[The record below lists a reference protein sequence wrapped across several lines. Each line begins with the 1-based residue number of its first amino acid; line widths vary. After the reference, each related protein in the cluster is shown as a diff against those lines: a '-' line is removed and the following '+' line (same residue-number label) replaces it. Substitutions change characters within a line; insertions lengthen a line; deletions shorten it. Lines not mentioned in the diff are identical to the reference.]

1 MHNEF
6 DFYTKLKSPQS
17 SNILESIKSFIDKD
31 FKGICDSSDDL
42 NDISFQFQ
50 EYISKL
56 TYDFAKVWKIEFYEE
71 KSIYSNIING
81 FENILCKVLYKKI
94 LNQFVDAPL
103 NYEQLL
109 FVSCNDLDID
119 GYFRQPFRIKYRLI
133 YHYNQVLMYI
143 LQFYYFPP
151 LRRL

>member
-50 EYISKL
+50 EYIFKYHKWFRKYSL
-56 TYDFAKVWKIEFYEE
+56 Q
-71 KSIYSNIING
+71 SII
-81 FENILCKVLYKKI
+81 
-94 LNQFVDAPL
+94 
-103 NYEQLL
+103 
-109 FVSCNDLDID
+109 
-119 GYFRQPFRIKYRLI
+119 
-133 YHYNQVLMYI
+133 
-143 LQFYYFPP
+143 
-151 LRRL
+151 